1 MTFPLVAL
9 CSHLPWQLGHTA
21 KMVETQGPQQD
32 SSKTQVM
39 RNHGH
44 GWYGM
49 VWNGVLFAC
58 DKNAEHLILSQPATN
73 RSLSHATLPAYQGI
87 DLQAGKEEG
96 GPKLSP
102 MEEQLVLAS

>member
-1 MTFPLVAL
+1 MVFLQFLVRLSSAL
-9 CSHLPWQLGHTA
+9 A

-32 SSKTQVM
+32 SIFQHRSCETM
-39 RNHGH
+39 DMDGME
-44 GWYGM
+44 WYGM
-49 VWNGVLFAC
+49 ECSLQCWTSDLASRN
-58 DKNAEHLILSQPATN
+58 N